1 MNERSERF
9 DRFFTRLVDVEKG
22 YVNDPDDDGKET
34 NLGISKKSYPNED
47 IKNMTLARAK
57 ELYRRDYYVPM
68 GIDEIEDDRLAWQVF
83 DFGVNAG
90 VPRALYLLKDVLK
103 MDDYDEYINYVGERV
118 KFYLEL
124 SIRKPK
130 NKKFLKGWVLRA
142 VEL

>member
-34 NLGISKKSYPNED
+34 KFGISRNAYPDED
-47 IKNMTLARAK
+47 IKNMTLDRAK

-68 GIDEIEDDRLAWQVF
+68 GIDEIEDERLAWQVF
-83 DFGVNAG
+83 DYGVNAG
-90 VPRALYLLKDVLK
+90 VGRAIVTMRKK
-103 MDDYDEYINYVGERV
+103 EEYPAWIEYVGERV
-118 KFYLEL
+118 KYYLDL

>member
-1 MNERSERF
+1 MSERSERF

-22 YVNDPDDDGKET
+22 YVDDRDDSGGET
-34 NLGISKKSYPNED
+34 NLGISSKEYPNED

-57 ELYRRDYYVPM
+57 ELYRRDYYSTM
-68 GIDEIEDDRLAWQVF
+68 GIDEIEDEKLAWQVF

-90 VPRALYLLKDVLK
+90 VPRAIFSVTRKY
-103 MDDYDEYINYVGERV
+103 DYSDYVNYVGERV
-118 KFYLEL
+118 KYYLDL

>member
-1 MNERSERF
+1 MEEFKRF

-34 NLGISKKSYPNED
+34 KFGISRNAYPNED
-47 IKNMTLARAK
+47 IKNMTLDRAK

-68 GIDEIEDDRLAWQVF
+68 GIDEIEDERLAWQVF
-83 DFGVNAG
+83 DYGVNAG
-90 VPRALYLLKDVLK
+90 VPRAMYLLKDVLK

-118 KFYLEL
+118 KFCLEL

>member
-1 MNERSERF
+1 MEEFKRF

-34 NLGISKKSYPNED
+34 KFGISRNAYPDED

-57 ELYRRDYYVPM
+57 ELYRSDYYVPM
-68 GIDEIEDDRLAWQVF
+68 GIDEIEDERLAWQVF
-83 DFGVNAG
+83 DYGVNAG

-118 KFYLEL
+118 KYYLEL

>member
-1 MNERSERF
+1 MSERSERF

-34 NLGISKKSYPNED
+34 KFGISRNAYPEED

-57 ELYRRDYYVPM
+57 ELYRRDYYIPM
-68 GIDEIEDDRLAWQVF
+68 GIDEIEDERLAWQVF
-83 DFGVNAG
+83 DYGVNAG
-90 VPRALYLLKDVLK
+90 VPRAIVTMRKK
-103 MDDYDEYINYVGERV
+103 EEYPAWIEYVGERV
-118 KFYLEL
+118 KYYLDL